1 MGAPEAR
8 VRLVRA
14 ESERLKHY
22 LHSLPP
28 EAWRQSSACD
38 RWEVR
43 DVVAHLVLGAEI
55 YAESISRG
63 LRGDASPPVGRPP
76 VGSFNA
82 ASFSEP
88 MAQTTLARRES
99 LGDQVLTTF
108 DATNDQL
115 NRLHAGLGLQDW
127 DKPCYHGA
135 AAFVAP
141 VQTFLDLRMFELA
154 LHGWDIRSRL
164 EPEAHLSAES
174 LPLLIGL
181 IPQLL
186 GWGFWSGSRLPSL
199 IRYRFHLTGP
209 GASHSDLLVAGDTV
223 RMEPVGAETAH
234 VTFHCDTETFVL
246 LMLGRLPLPAA
257 LAERRLVAAGEAE
270 RVDAFAQWFRGV

>member
-1 MGAPEAR
+1 MGASEAR

-88 MAQTTLARRES
+88 MAQTTLARRRAWGTRYS
-99 LGDQVLTTF
+99 PPLTPPT
-108 DATNDQL
+108 T
-115 NRLHAGLGLQDW
+115 
-127 DKPCYHGA
+127 
-135 AAFVAP
+135 
-141 VQTFLDLRMFELA
+141 
-154 LHGWDIRSRL
+154 S
-164 EPEAHLSAES
+164 
-174 LPLLIGL
+174 
-181 IPQLL
+181 
-186 GWGFWSGSRLPSL
+186 
-199 IRYRFHLTGP
+199 
-209 GASHSDLLVAGDTV
+209 
-223 RMEPVGAETAH
+223 
-234 VTFHCDTETFVL
+234 
-246 LMLGRLPLPAA
+246 
-257 LAERRLVAAGEAE
+257 
-270 RVDAFAQWFRGV
+270 